1 MAGKPTPPLGRWDK
15 NCAGAGL
22 ARFWGEAHNTVQSCV
37 VLAREA
43 SRGLLGLQPAA
54 EGKSTI
60 KQLCSISEANSFT
73 GLERFIS
80 IPQRRSNTISATSA
94 GTVRGPNPT
103 AEQWQQ

>member
-22 ARFWGEAHNTVQSCV
+22 ARFWGEAHDTVQSCV

-60 KQLCSISEANSFT
+60 KQLCRISEALS
-73 GLERFIS
+73 LIH
-80 IPQRRSNTISATSA
+80 I
-94 GTVRGPNPT
+94 
-103 AEQWQQ
+103 